1 MKSSYKNIS
10 LKILKWTGIVIAGIL
25 LLLFLLPMLF
35 PGKIASEVKKIANE
49 RLDTK
54 LDFSK
59 SKLSFFTHFPSLTVS
74 LDDLSMTGSA
84 PFRNDTLLKA
94 EQVAFGINLKRLL
107 FDNEV
112 KINKLYVSKAL
123 INVMVN
129 EKGQANYNIYV
140 APEDRKEEKNDPNA
154 PEEGTAIR
162 LERIDLKDCHVKYND
177 RSAKILIDANGFN
190 YVGKGNLSEDIFDL
204 NTDAKIDNLDFY
216 YDRTGYLRRKE
227 VSANLITRI
236 NTHALSFILQ
246 KNELHINKLPL
257 KFTGLFTILRD
268 GYKINIKAASENTTV
283 KDLLSVMPPEY
294 LTWLEKTE
302 IEGRSDLVLSFKG
315 DYNVA
320 KKQKPNLAFNLKI
333 GNGAV
338 NYKNAPVPLTDFQMD
353 LNAILPSL
361 DQERLMINL
370 RTLKFKVGEKDY
382 FNAYLRSKGLS
393 EMNLEASVKGA
404 LDLAVVD
411 AALGLN
417 SIDLKGILKTNIQA
431 KGLFSTSKKL
441 FPKTIGGI
449 SLRNGWLKT
458 DSYPN
463 PITNITFVANVLNKA
478 GTYQDLIVAV
488 APASFVFEGNP
499 MYVNA
504 TLSDFND
511 LAYNAKIKGELN
523 IGSIY
528 KVFSQKGLDVNG
540 YAKADLSLKGKQ
552 SYATTGQYD
561 KLDNRGT
568 ILLKNIK
575 ATSELFPKAFFI
587 KQGNFR
593 FQNEKMWF
601 EKFNASYGK
610 SDFDINGYLLNTINY
625 FLESHGTL
633 SGNFNMKSK
642 LINVDEFMAL
652 EKGENKDRNIE
663 VEYAKEDHPKMSGV
677 VIVPKNLNVALT
689 ANADKVEYNGLVLNK
704 LSGKVGIAKSG
715 FYLEN
720 ATFNIIDC
728 ILGIDAS
735 YKDESPTA
743 AHFDAHFKAK
753 DFSVQRAYKE
763 IPMFHDMVTVA
774 EKAQGI
780 ISVDYKVKGDL
791 NGNMGPIYES
801 LEGEGTINLRDVK
814 VKGLKLF
821 DGISSQTGQKGLD
834 DPTMKGIEIKSNID
848 NNLIHIEPFTFSVAS
863 FKPTIKGTSSFDGLL
878 DLRMRL
884 GLPPFGIIGFP
895 IVITGTHEAPKI
907 KIFSKTGQKI
917 DDAVYDEKHNKVIK
931 EEKVSNPKKSNPNEN
946 KKSK

>member
-1 MKSSYKNIS
+1 MKTSYKNIS
-10 LKILKWTGIVIAGIL
+10 LKILKWAGIVIAGIL
-25 LLLFLLPMLF
+25 LLLFLIPLLF
-35 PGKIASEVKKIANE
+35 PGKVATEVKKIANE

-59 SKLSFFTHFPSLTVS
+59 SRLSFFTHFPSLTVS

-84 PFRNDTLLKA
+84 PFGNDTLLKA
-94 EQVAFGINLKRLL
+94 DQVAFGINLKRLI
-107 FDNEV
+107 FDSEV
-112 KINKLYVSKAL
+112 KINKLYVSNAL

-140 APEDRKEEKNDPNA
+140 APEDRKDEKEDPNA
-154 PEEGTAIR
+154 PEEGTAIK
-162 LERIDLKDCHVKYND
+162 LERIDLKNCHVKYND
-177 RSAKILIDANGFN
+177 RSAKILVDAKGFN
-190 YVGKGNLSEDIFDL
+190 YIGKGNLSDDIFDL
-204 NTDAKIDNLDFY
+204 NTDAQIDTLDFY
-216 YDRTGYLRRKE
+216 YNRTAYLRKKAVR
-227 VSANLITRI
+227 ADLITRI

-246 KNELHINKLPL
+246 KNELKINKLPL
-257 KFTGLFTILRD
+257 TFTGLFTILRD
-268 GYKINIKAASENTTV
+268 GYKINIKAASQNTTV

-294 LTWLEKTE
+294 LTWLDETE
-302 IEGRSDLVLSFKG
+302 ISGKSDLVLSFKG
-315 DYNVA
+315 DYNAA
-320 KKQKPNLAFNLKI
+320 KKQKPNLAFNLKVKD
-333 GNGAV
+333 GAV
-338 NYKNAPVPLTDFQMD
+338 NYQNAPVPLTDFQMD

-361 DQERLMINL
+361 DTEQLLVNL
-370 RTLKFKVGEKDY
+370 RTLRFKVGEKDY
-382 FNAYLRSKGLS
+382 FNAYLHSKGLS
-393 EMNLEASVKGA
+393 EMKINASVKGA

-411 AALGLN
+411 AAIGLN
-417 SIDLKGILKTNIQA
+417 TLELKGLLKTDIQA
-431 KGLFSTSKKL
+431 RGLFSTSKKL

-463 PITNITFVANVLNKA
+463 PITDITFVANVLNKA
-478 GTYQDLIVAV
+478 GTFQDLIVAV

-499 MYVNA
+499 MYVNM

-523 IGSIY
+523 VGRIY
-528 KVFSQKGLDVNG
+528 QVFSKKGLDVTG

-575 ATSELFPKAFFI
+575 TTSELFPKAFFI

-601 EKFNASYGK
+601 EKFYASYGK

-633 SGNFNMKSK
+633 SGNFSMKSK

-652 EKGENKDRNIE
+652 EKGENKDQKLE

-677 VIVPKNLNVALT
+677 VMIPKNLNVSLT
-689 ANADKVEYNGLVLNK
+689 ANADKVEYNGLNLNK
-704 LSGKVGIAKSG
+704 LSGKVGIAKGG

-720 ATFNIIDC
+720 TTFNIIDC

-735 YKDESPTA
+735 YKDESPTT
-743 AHFDAHFKAK
+743 AHFDAHFRAK

-763 IPMFHDMVTVA
+763 IPMFHDMVTAA
-774 EKAQGI
+774 EKAEGI
-780 ISVDYKVKGDL
+780 ISVDYKIKGDL

-801 LEGEGTINLRDVK
+801 LEGDGIINLRDVK

-821 DGISSQTGQKGLD
+821 EGVSSQTGQKGLD
-834 DPTMKGIEIKSNID
+834 DPKMEGIEIKSNID

-863 FKPTIKGTSSFDGLL
+863 FKPTIKGTTSFDGLL

-884 GLPPFGIIGFP
+884 GLPPGGIIGFP
-895 IVITGTHEAPKI
+895 IVITGTHNDPKI

-917 DDAVYDEKHNKVIK
+917 MGAVYDEKNNKVIK
-931 EEKVSNPKKSNPNEN
+931 KEKVSKK
-946 KKSK
+946 KT

>member
-1 MKSSYKNIS
+1 MKASYKNIS
-10 LKILKWTGIVIAGIL
+10 LKILKITGIVIASIL
-25 LLLFLLPMLF
+25 LLLFLIPLLF
-35 PGKIASEVKKIANE
+35 PGQVAAEVKKIANE

-54 LDFSK
+54 MDFSK
-59 SKLSFFTHFPSLTVS
+59 SRLSFFTHFPSLTVS

-84 PFRNDTLLKA
+84 PFRNDTLIKA
-94 EQVAFGINLKRLL
+94 EQVAFGINLKRLI

-112 KINKLYVSKAL
+112 KINKLYVSKAM

-129 EKGQANYNIYV
+129 QKGQANYNIYISD
-140 APEDRKEEKNDPNA
+140 PKNIKKEDQ

-177 RSAKILIDANGFN
+177 RSAKILVDANGFN

-204 NTDAKIDNLDFY
+204 STDADIDKLDFY
-216 YDRTGYLRRKE
+216 YDRTGYVRRKK
-227 VSANLITRI
+227 VHADLITRI
-236 NTHALSFILQ
+236 NTNALSFILQ
-246 KNELHINKLPL
+246 KNELQINKLPL

-294 LTWLEKTE
+294 LTWLDETE
-302 IEGRSDLVLSFKG
+302 ISGRSDLLFTFKG
-315 DYNVA
+315 NYNVA
-320 KKQKPNLAFNLKI
+320 RKQKPNLAFNLKI
-333 GNGAV
+333 DQGAI
-338 NYKNAPVPLTDFQMD
+338 NYQNAPVPLTDFNMD
-353 LNAILPSL
+353 LNALLPEL
-361 DQERLMINL
+361 DPEKLIINL

-393 EMNLEASVKGA
+393 EMTVDASVKGA

-411 AALGLN
+411 AAIGLN
-417 SIDLKGILKTNIQA
+417 TIDLRGILKTDIKA
-431 KGLFSTSKKL
+431 RGLFSMSKKL

-449 SLRNGWLKT
+449 SLREGWLKT

-463 PITNITFVANVLNKA
+463 PITDITFVANVLNKA
-478 GTYQDLIVAV
+478 GTFQDLIVAV

-504 TLSDFND
+504 TLSDYGD

-523 IGSIY
+523 VGRIY
-528 KVFSQKGLDVNG
+528 QVFSQKGLDVTG
-540 YAKADLSLKGKQ
+540 YAKADLSLKGRQ

-568 ILLKNIK
+568 LLLRNIK

-601 EKFNASYGK
+601 EKFYASYGK

-633 SGNFNMKSK
+633 NGNFNMRSK

-652 EKGENKDRNIE
+652 EKGENTDRNLE

-677 VIVPKNLNVALT
+677 VIIPKNLNVALT

-704 LSGKVGIAKSG
+704 LSGKVGIAKGG
-715 FYLEN
+715 FFLEN
-720 ATFNIIDC
+720 TTFNIIDC
-728 ILGIDAS
+728 ILGVDAT
-735 YKDESPTA
+735 YKDETPTS
-743 AHFDAHFKAK
+743 AHFDAHFTAK

-763 IPMFHDMVTVA
+763 IPMFHDMVTAA
-774 EKAQGI
+774 EKAEGI
-780 ISVDYKVKGDL
+780 ISVDYTVKGDL
-791 NGNMGPIYES
+791 DGNMSPIYAS
-801 LEGEGTINLRDVK
+801 LEGGGTINLRDVQ

-821 DGISSQTGQKGLD
+821 DGISSQTGQKGLNNPD
-834 DPTMKGIEIKSNID
+834 MKGIEIKSTID
-848 NNLIHIEPFTFSVAS
+848 NNLIHIEPFTFSVSS
-863 FKPTIKGTSSFDGLL
+863 FRPTIKGTTSFDGLL

-884 GLPPFGIIGFP
+884 GLPPGGLIGFP
-895 IVITGTHEAPKI
+895 IVITGTHEDPKI

-917 DDAVYDEKHNKVIK
+917 YDAIYDEKNNKVVR
-931 EEKVSNPKKSNPNEN
+931 EEKVSKRKS
-946 KKSK
+946 

>member
-1 MKSSYKNIS
+1 MKASYKNIS
-10 LKILKWTGIVIAGIL
+10 LKILKVTGIVIASIL
-25 LLLFLLPMLF
+25 LLLFLIPLLF
-35 PGKIASEVKKIANE
+35 PGQVAAEVKKIANE

-54 LDFSK
+54 MDFSK
-59 SKLSFFTHFPSLTVS
+59 SRLSFFTHFPSLTVS

-84 PFRNDTLLKA
+84 PFRNDTLIKA
-94 EQVAFGINLKRLL
+94 EQVAFGINLKRLI

-123 INVMVN
+123 INIMVN
-129 EKGQANYNIYV
+129 QKGQANYNIYISD
-140 APEDRKEEKNDPNA
+140 PKNIKKENQ

-162 LERIDLKDCHVKYND
+162 LERIDLEDCHVKYND
-177 RSAKILIDANGFN
+177 RSAKILVDARGFN

-204 NTDAKIDNLDFY
+204 NTDAKIDNIDFY
-216 YDRTGYLRRKE
+216 YNRTAYLRKKE
-227 VSANLITRI
+227 LRADLITRI
-236 NTHALSFILQ
+236 NTNALSFILQ
-246 KNELHINKLPL
+246 KNELKINKLPL
-257 KFTGLFTILRD
+257 KFTGFFTILRD

-283 KDLLSVMPPEY
+283 KDLFSVMPPEY
-294 LTWLEKTE
+294 LTWMDETE
-302 IEGRSDLVLSFKG
+302 ISGKSDLLFKFSG
-315 DYNVA
+315 NYNVS
-320 KKQKPNLAFNLKI
+320 KNQKPDLAFNLKI
-333 GNGAV
+333 DKGAI
-338 NYKNAPVPLTDFQMD
+338 NYQNAPAPLKDFQMN
-353 LNAILPSL
+353 LNAVLPSL
-361 DQERLMINL
+361 DVEKLLINL
-370 RTLKFKVGEKDY
+370 RTLQFKVGEKDY
-382 FNAYLRSKGLS
+382 FNAYLHSKGFN
-393 EMNLEASVKGA
+393 EMTVDASVKGA
-404 LDLAVVD
+404 LDLATLD
-411 AALGLN
+411 AALGLS

-431 KGLFSTSKKL
+431 KGIYSTSKKL

-449 SLRNGWLKT
+449 SLREGWLKS

-463 PITNITFVANVLNKA
+463 PITEITFVANVLNKA
-478 GTYQDLIVAV
+478 GTFKDLIIAV
-488 APASFVFEGNP
+488 APASFVFEGSP

-504 TLSDFND
+504 TLSDFSD

-523 IGSIY
+523 VGRIY
-528 KVFSQKGLDVNG
+528 QVFSQKGLDVTG

-552 SYATTGQYD
+552 SYATNGQYD

-568 ILLKNIK
+568 LLLRNIK
-575 ATSELFPKAFFI
+575 ATSELFPKSFFI

-601 EKFNASYGK
+601 EKFYASYGK

-633 SGNFNMKSK
+633 NGNFNMKSK

-677 VIVPKNLNVALT
+677 VIIPKNLNVSLT

-704 LSGKVGIAKSG
+704 LSGKVGMAKGG
-715 FYLEN
+715 FFLEN
-720 ATFNIIDC
+720 TTFNIIDC

-735 YKDESPTA
+735 YKDESPTT
-743 AHFDAHFKAK
+743 AHFNAHFTAK

-763 IPMFHDMVTVA
+763 IPMFREMVSAA

-780 ISVDYKVKGDL
+780 VSVDYTVKGDL

-801 LEGEGTINLRDVK
+801 LEGGGTIYLRDVQ

-821 DGISSQTGQKGLD
+821 DGISSKTGQKVID
-834 DPTMKGIEIKSNID
+834 DPNMKGIEIISTID

-863 FKPTIKGTSSFDGLL
+863 FRPTIKGTTSFDGLL

-884 GLPPFGIIGFP
+884 GLPPFGIVGFP
-895 IVITGTHEAPKI
+895 IVITGTHEEPKI

-917 DDAVYDEKHNKVIK
+917 YDAIYDEKNNKVIR
-931 EEKVSNPKKSNPNEN
+931 EEKVSKRKS
-946 KKSK
+946 

>member
-1 MKSSYKNIS
+1 MPSQFRHIAF
-10 LKILKWTGIVIAGIL
+10 KILKITGITIAVI
-25 LLLFLLPMLF
+25 LFLLFIIPLLF

-54 LDFSK
+54 LEFTK

-74 LDDLSMTGSA
+74 LDDLSLTGSK
-84 PFRNDTLLKA
+84 PFSNDTLLRA
-94 EQVAFGINLKRLL
+94 DQVAFGIDIKRLL

-112 KINKLYVSKAL
+112 KINKLYVSDAL

-129 EKGQANYNIYV
+129 QKGQANYNIYV
-140 APEDRKEEKNDPNA
+140 APEDRNKKEDPNA

-162 LERIDLKDCHVKYND
+162 LERIDLKNCHVKYND
-177 RSAKILIDANGFN
+177 RSAKILIDAKGFN
-190 YVGKGNLSEDIFDL
+190 YTGKGNLSEDIFDL
-204 NTDAKIDNLDFY
+204 ATDAKIDELDFY
-216 YDRTGYLRRKE
+216 YDRTGYLRKKK
-227 VSANLITRI
+227 VSADLITRI

-294 LTWLEKTE
+294 LTWLDKTE
-302 IEGRSDLVLSFKG
+302 ISGRSDLLLTFKG
-315 DYNVA
+315 DYNVQ

-333 GNGAV
+333 NEGSV

-353 LNAILPSL
+353 LNAMLPSL
-361 DQERLMINL
+361 DTEQLLVNL

-382 FNAYLRSKGLS
+382 FNAYLHSKGLS
-393 EMNLEASVKGA
+393 EMSINASVKGA

-411 AALGLN
+411 AALGLEN
-417 SIDLKGILKTNIQA
+417 MDLKGILKTDIKA
-431 KGLFSTSKKL
+431 RGVFSTTKKL

-458 DSYPN
+458 KYYPN
-463 PITNITFVANVLNKA
+463 PITNITFIANMLNKA

-488 APASFVFEGNP
+488 APFSFVFEGNP
-499 MYVNA
+499 VYVNA
-504 TLSDFND
+504 TLSDFSD

-523 IGSIY
+523 VGRIY
-528 KVFSQKGLDVNG
+528 QVFSQKGLDLTG

-568 ILLKNIK
+568 LLLKNIK
-575 ATSELFPKAFFI
+575 ATSELFPKAFYI

-625 FLESHGTL
+625 FLESKGTL
-633 SGNFNMKSK
+633 SGNFNLKSK

-652 EKGENKDRNIE
+652 EEGENKDRNLE

-677 VIVPKNLNVALT
+677 VIIPENLNVTLN
-689 ANADKVEYNGLVLNK
+689 ANADKIEFNK
-704 LSGKVGIAKSG
+704 LIFNKLNGKIGVKKEG

-720 ATFNIIDC
+720 ITFNIIDC
-728 ILGIDAS
+728 VLGINAL
-735 YKDESPTA
+735 YKDESPTS
-743 AHFDAHFKAK
+743 AHFDAHFTAK
-753 DFSVQRAYKE
+753 DFDVQRAYKE
-763 IPMFHDMVTVA
+763 IPMFHDMVTAA
-774 EKAQGI
+774 EKAHGI

-801 LEGEGTINLRDVK
+801 MHGGGTINLRDVQI
-814 VKGLKLF
+814 KGLKLF
-821 DGISSQTGQKGLD
+821 DGISSKTGQNGLNNPD
-834 DPTMKGIEIKSNID
+834 MKGIEIKSTID
-848 NNLIHIEPFTFSVAS
+848 KNLINIEPFTFSVAS
-863 FKPTIKGTSSFDGLL
+863 FRPTIKGTTSFDGLL

-884 GLPPFGIIGFP
+884 GLPLFGIIGFP
-895 IVITGTHEAPKI
+895 IVITGTHDAPKI
-907 KIFSKTGQKI
+907 KIFSKTGQEI
-917 DDAVYDEKHNKVIK
+917 NPAVYDEKNNKVIRK
-931 EEKVSNPKKSNPNEN
+931 EKVS
-946 KKSK
+946 KSKTK

>member
-1 MKSSYKNIS
+1 MPVSIQHTALKV
-10 LKILKWTGIVIAGIL
+10 LKIAGITIAGIL
-25 LLLFLLPMLF
+25 LLLFLIPLLF
-35 PGKIASEVKKIANE
+35 PGKVASEVKKIANE
-49 RLDTK
+49 RLDSK
-54 LDFSK
+54 IDFSN

-74 LDDLSMTGSA
+74 LDNLSLTGSK
-84 PFRNDTLLKA
+84 PFSKDTLLKA

-112 KINKLYVSKAL
+112 KINKLYVSKAD
-123 INVMVN
+123 INIMVN
-129 EKGQANYNIYV
+129 QKGEANYNIYI
-140 APEDRKEEKNDPNA
+140 APEDRKEDKKDPNE

-162 LERIDLKDCHVKYND
+162 LERIDLKDCRVKYND
-177 RSAKILIDANGFN
+177 RSAKIFADAKGFN

-204 NTDAKIDNLDFY
+204 STDAKIDNLDFY
-216 YDRTGYLRRKE
+216 YNQTAYLRQKA
-227 VSANLITRI
+227 VQADLITRI

-283 KDLLSVMPPEY
+283 KDLFSVMPPEY
-294 LTWLEKTE
+294 LAWLNETE
-302 IEGRSDLVLSFKG
+302 ISGRSDLLFTFKG

-320 KKQKPNLAFNLKI
+320 KKQKPDLAFNLKI
-333 GNGAV
+333 DKGAI
-338 NYKNAPVPLTDFQMD
+338 NYQNAPVPLTDFQMD
-353 LNAILPSL
+353 LNAIMPSL
-361 DQERLMINL
+361 DIEQLMVNL
-370 RTLKFKVGEKDY
+370 RTLKFKVGAKDY
-382 FNAYLRSKGLS
+382 FTAYLHSKGFT
-393 EMNLEASVKGA
+393 EMNMNASIKGA

-411 AALGLN
+411 KAIGLN
-417 SIDLKGILKTNIQA
+417 TIDLKGILKTDIQA
-431 KGLFSTSKKL
+431 RGIFSTSKKL

-504 TLSDFND
+504 TLSDFSD

-523 IGSIY
+523 VGRIY
-528 KVFSQKGLDVNG
+528 QVFSQKGIDVTG

-568 ILLKNIK
+568 LLLKNIK
-575 ATSELFPKAFFI
+575 ATSQLFPKAFFI

-601 EKFNASYGK
+601 EKFDASYGK
-610 SDFDINGYLLNTINY
+610 SDFAINGYLLNTINY

-633 SGNFNMKSK
+633 SGDFNLKSK

-652 EKGENKDRNIE
+652 KKGENTDQNIE
-663 VEYAKEDHPKMSGV
+663 VQYAKEDHPKMSGV
-677 VIVPKNLNVALT
+677 VIIPKNLNVALK
-689 ANADKVEYNGLVLNK
+689 ANVDKVEYNKLILNN
-704 LSGKVGIAKSG
+704 LHGKIGITKGG

-720 ATFNIIDC
+720 TNFDIIDC
-728 ILGIDAS
+728 LLRIDAS
-735 YKDESPTA
+735 YQDESPTS
-743 AHFDAHFKAK
+743 AHFDAHFTAK
-753 DFSVQRAYKE
+753 NFSVQKAYNE
-763 IPMFHDMVTVA
+763 IPMFHEMVSAA

-791 NGNMGPIYES
+791 NGNMGPIYPS
-801 LEGEGTINLRDVK
+801 LEGGGTINLSDVK
-814 VKGLKLF
+814 IKGLKLF
-821 DGISSQTGQKGLD
+821 DGISSKTGQDGLNNPD
-834 DPTMKGIEIKSNID
+834 MKGIEIKSSID

-863 FKPTIKGTSSFDGLL
+863 FRPTIKGTTSFDGLL

-884 GLPPFGIIGFP
+884 GLPLFGIIGFP
-895 IVITGTHEAPKI
+895 IVITGTHEDPKI

-917 DDAVYDEKHNKVIK
+917 DDAVYDEKHNKVIRK
-931 EEKVSNPKKSNPNEN
+931 EKVSQP
-946 KKSK
+946 

>member
-1 MKSSYKNIS
+1 MKASYKNIS
-10 LKILKWTGIVIAGIL
+10 LKILKITGIVIASIL
-25 LLLFLLPMLF
+25 LLLFLIPLLF
-35 PGKIASEVKKIANE
+35 PGTVASEVKKIANE

-54 LDFSK
+54 MNFSK
-59 SKLSFFTHFPSLTVS
+59 SRLSFFTNFPSLTVS

-94 EQVAFGINLKRLL
+94 EQVAFGINLKRLI

-112 KINKLYVSKAL
+112 KINKLYVSKAM

-129 EKGQANYNIYV
+129 QKGEANYNIYISD
-140 APEDRKEEKNDPNA
+140 PKDKNIKNEDKPD
-154 PEEGTAIR
+154 EGTAIR
-162 LERIDLKDCHVKYND
+162 LERIDLEDCHVKYND
-177 RSAKILIDANGFN
+177 RSAKILVDANGFN

-204 NTDAKIDNLDFY
+204 STDADIDKLDFY
-216 YDRTGYLRRKE
+216 YDRTGYVRRKK
-227 VSANLITRI
+227 VHADLITRI

-246 KNELHINKLPL
+246 KNELQINKLPL

-294 LTWLEKTE
+294 LTWLDETE
-302 IEGRSDLVLSFKG
+302 ISGRSDLLFTFKG
-315 DYNVA
+315 NYNVA

-333 GNGAV
+333 DKGAI
-338 NYKNAPVPLTDFQMD
+338 NYQNAPVPLTDFNMD
-353 LNAILPSL
+353 LNALLPEL
-361 DQERLMINL
+361 DPEKLIINL

-393 EMNLEASVKGA
+393 EMTVDASVKGA
-404 LDLAVVD
+404 LDLAVID
-411 AALGLN
+411 AAIGLN
-417 SIDLKGILKTNIQA
+417 TIDLRGILKTDIKA
-431 KGLFSTSKKL
+431 KGLFSASKKL

-449 SLRNGWLKT
+449 SLRQGWLKT
-458 DSYPN
+458 EYYPN
-463 PITNITFVANVLNKA
+463 PITDITFVANVLNKA
-478 GTYQDLIVAV
+478 GTFQDLIVAV

-504 TLSDFND
+504 TLSDFGD

-523 IGSIY
+523 VGRIY
-528 KVFSQKGLDVNG
+528 QVFSQKGLDVTG
-540 YAKADLSLKGKQ
+540 YAKADLSLKGRQ

-568 ILLKNIK
+568 LLLRNIK

-601 EKFNASYGK
+601 EKFYASYGK

-633 SGNFNMKSK
+633 NGSFNMKSK

-652 EKGENKDRNIE
+652 EKGENKDRNLE

-677 VIVPKNLNVALT
+677 VIIPKNLNVALT

-704 LSGKVGIAKSG
+704 LSGKVGIAKGG
-715 FYLEN
+715 FFLEN
-720 ATFNIIDC
+720 TTFNIIDC
-728 ILGIDAS
+728 ILGVNAS
-735 YKDESPTA
+735 YKDETPTT
-743 AHFDAHFKAK
+743 AHFNAHFTAK

-763 IPMFHDMVTVA
+763 IPMFHDMVTAA

-780 ISVDYKVKGDL
+780 ISVDYNVKGDL

-801 LEGEGTINLRDVK
+801 LEGGGTINLRDVQ

-821 DGISSQTGQKGLD
+821 DGISSQTGQKGLNNPD
-834 DPTMKGIEIKSNID
+834 MKGIEIKSTID

-863 FKPTIKGTSSFDGLL
+863 FRPTIKGTTSFDGLL

-884 GLPPFGIIGFP
+884 GLPPGGLVGFP
-895 IVITGTHEAPKI
+895 IVITGTHEDPKI

-917 DDAVYDEKHNKVIK
+917 YDAIYDEKNNKVVR
-931 EEKVSNPKKSNPNEN
+931 EEKVSKRKS
-946 KKSK
+946 

>member
-1 MKSSYKNIS
+1 MPASIKHTAIKV
-10 LKILKWTGIVIAGIL
+10 LKITGITISVI
-25 LLLFLLPMLF
+25 LFLLFIIPLLF

-54 LDFSK
+54 LDFTK

-74 LDDLSMTGSA
+74 LDDLSLTGSK
-84 PFRNDTLLKA
+84 PFSNDTLLKA
-94 EQVAFGINLKRLL
+94 EEVAFGINLKRLI

-112 KINKLYVSKAL
+112 KINKLYVSDAL

-129 EKGQANYNIYV
+129 EKGQANYNIYI
-140 APEDRKEEKNDPNA
+140 APENRDDKKDPNA

-162 LERIDLKDCHVKYND
+162 LERIDLKNCHVKYND
-177 RSAKILIDANGFN
+177 RSAKILVDAKGFN

-204 NTDAKIDNLDFY
+204 ATDAKIDELDFF
-216 YDRTGYLRRKE
+216 YDRTGYIRKKE
-227 VSANLITRI
+227 VRADLITRI
-236 NTHALSFILQ
+236 NTNALSFILQ
-246 KNELHINKLPL
+246 KNELRINKLPL
-257 KFTGLFTILRD
+257 KFSGLFTILRD

-302 IEGRSDLVLSFKG
+302 ISGKSDLLLTFKG
-315 DYNVA
+315 DYNVQ

-333 GNGAV
+333 NEGSV
-338 NYKNAPVPLTDFQMD
+338 NYQDAPVPLTDFQMD
-353 LNAILPSL
+353 LNAMLPSL
-361 DQERLMINL
+361 DTEQLLVNL

-382 FNAYLRSKGLS
+382 FNAYLHSKGLS
-393 EMNLEASVKGA
+393 EMNINASVKGA

-411 AALGLN
+411 AALGL
-417 SIDLKGILKTNIQA
+417 SSVDLKGILKTDIQA
-431 KGLFSTSKKL
+431 RGTFSTSKKL
-441 FPKTIGGI
+441 FPKTKGGI

-458 DSYPN
+458 EYYPN
-463 PITNITFVANVLNKA
+463 PITNITFIANMLNKA
-478 GTYQDLIVAV
+478 GTFQDLIVAV

-499 MYVNA
+499 VYVNA
-504 TLSDFND
+504 ALSDFSD

-523 IGSIY
+523 VGRIY
-528 KVFSQKGLDVNG
+528 QVFSQKGLDLTG

-568 ILLKNIK
+568 LILKNIK

-625 FLESHGTL
+625 FLESNGTL
-633 SGNFNMKSK
+633 SGNFNLKSK

-652 EKGENKDRNIE
+652 ENGENKDRKIE

-677 VIVPKNLNVALT
+677 VMIPKNLNVSLN
-689 ANADKVEYNGLVLNK
+689 ANADKVEYNGLVFNK
-704 LSGKVGIAKSG
+704 LNGKTGVTKGG

-735 YKDESPTA
+735 YKDESPTS
-743 AHFDAHFKAK
+743 AHFDAHFRAK
-753 DFSVQRAYKE
+753 DFDVQRAYKE
-763 IPMFHDMVTVA
+763 IPMFHDMVTAA
-774 EKAQGI
+774 EKAHGI
-780 ISVDYKVKGDL
+780 ISVDYKIKGDL
-791 NGNMGPIYES
+791 DGNMSPIYES
-801 LEGEGTINLRDVK
+801 LQGGGTLNLRDVK
-814 VKGLKLF
+814 IQGLKLF
-821 DGISSQTGQKGLD
+821 DGISSKTGQNGLNNPD
-834 DPTMKGIEIKSNID
+834 MKGIEVKSTID
-848 NNLIHIEPFTFSVAS
+848 KNLIRIEPFTFTVAG
-863 FKPTIKGTSSFDGLL
+863 FKPTVKGTTSFDGLL

-884 GLPPFGIIGFP
+884 GLPLFGIIGFP
-895 IVITGTHEAPKI
+895 IVITGTHDAPKI
-907 KIFSKTGQKI
+907 KIFSKTGQEI
-917 DDAVYDEKHNKVIK
+917 NPAVYDEKNNKVIRK
-931 EEKVSNPKKSNPNEN
+931 EKVSKSKTKKS
-946 KKSK
+946 

>member
-1 MKSSYKNIS
+1 M
-10 LKILKWTGIVIAGIL
+10 GITIASIL
-25 LLLFLLPMLF
+25 LLLFFIPLLF
-35 PGKIASEVKKIANE
+35 PGTVASEVKKIANE

-54 LDFSK
+54 MNFSK
-59 SKLSFFTHFPSLTVS
+59 SRLSFFTHFPSLTVS

-84 PFRNDTLLKA
+84 PFSHDTLIKA
-94 EQVAFGINLKRLL
+94 EQVAFGINLKRLI

-123 INVMVN
+123 INVMIN
-129 EKGQANYNIYV
+129 QKGEANYNIYISPD
-140 APEDRKEEKNDPNA
+140 AKNLKNEDK

-162 LERIDLKDCHVKYND
+162 LERIDLEDCHVKYND
-177 RSAKILIDANGFN
+177 RAAKILVDANGFN
-190 YVGKGNLSEDIFDL
+190 YVGKGNLSADIFDL
-204 NTDAKIDNLDFY
+204 STDADIDKLDFY
-216 YDRTGYLRRKE
+216 YERTGYVRRKK
-227 VSANLITRI
+227 VHADLITRI

-246 KNELHINKLPL
+246 KNELQINKLPL
-257 KFTGLFTILRD
+257 KFTGLLTILRE

-294 LTWLEKTE
+294 LTWLEETE
-302 IEGRSDLVLSFKG
+302 ISGRSDLLFTFKG
-315 DYNVA
+315 NYNVA
-320 KKQKPNLAFNLKI
+320 KNQKPNLAFNLKI
-333 GNGAV
+333 NKGAI
-338 NYKNAPVPLTDFQMD
+338 NYHNAPVPLTDFNMD
-353 LNAILPSL
+353 LNALLPSL
-361 DQERLMINL
+361 DPEKLRINL
-370 RTLKFKVGEKDY
+370 RTLQFKVGEKDY
-382 FNAYLRSKGLS
+382 FNAYLHSKGLT
-393 EMNLEASVKGA
+393 EMTVDASVKGA

-411 AALGLN
+411 AAIGLN
-417 SIDLKGILKTNIQA
+417 TIDLRGILKTDIKA

-449 SLRNGWLKT
+449 SLRQGWLKT
-458 DSYPN
+458 DAYPN
-463 PITNITFVANVLNKA
+463 PITDITFVANVLNKA
-478 GTYQDLIVAV
+478 GTFQDLIVAV

-504 TLSDFND
+504 TLSNYGD

-523 IGSIY
+523 VGRIY
-528 KVFSQKGLDVNG
+528 QVFSKKGFDVTG

-552 SYATTGQYD
+552 SYATNGQYD

-568 ILLKNIK
+568 LLLRNIK

-587 KQGNFR
+587 KKGNFR

-652 EKGENKDRNIE
+652 EKGENKDRNLE

-677 VIVPKNLNVALT
+677 VIIPKNLNVALT
-689 ANADKVEYNGLVLNK
+689 ANADKIEYNGLVLNQ
-704 LSGKVGIAKSG
+704 LSGKVGITKEG
-715 FYLEN
+715 FFLEN
-720 ATFNIIDC
+720 TTFNIIDC
-728 ILGIDAS
+728 ILGISAS
-735 YKDESPTA
+735 YKDETPTS
-743 AHFDAHFKAK
+743 AHFNAHFTAK

-763 IPMFHDMVTVA
+763 IPMFREMVSAA

-780 ISVDYKVKGDL
+780 ISVDYTVKGDL

-801 LEGEGTINLRDVK
+801 LEGGGTLKLRDVQ
-814 VKGLKLF
+814 VKGLRLF
-821 DGISSQTGQKGLD
+821 DGISSKTGQKGLD
-834 DPTMKGIEIKSNID
+834 NPDLKGIEVKSTID
-848 NNLIHIEPFTFSVAS
+848 NNLIHIAPFTFSVAS
-863 FKPTIKGTSSFDGLL
+863 FKPTIKGTTSFDGLL

-884 GLPPFGIIGFP
+884 GLPPFGIVGFP
-895 IVITGTHEAPKI
+895 IVITGTHEDPKI

-917 DDAVYDEKHNKVIK
+917 NDAIYDEKNNKVIR
-931 EEKVSNPKKSNPNEN
+931 EEKVSKRKS
-946 KKSK
+946 

>member
-1 MKSSYKNIS
+1 MKTSYKNIS

-25 LLLFLLPMLF
+25 LLLFLIPLLF
-35 PGKIASEVKKIANE
+35 PGKVASEVKKIANE

-54 LDFSK
+54 LEFSK

-74 LDDLSMTGSA
+74 LDDISMTGSK
-84 PFRNDTLLKA
+84 PFGNDTLLKA
-94 EQVAFGINLKRLL
+94 DQVAFGINLKRLI
-107 FDNEV
+107 FDSEV
-112 KINKLYVSKAL
+112 KINKLYVSNAL

-140 APEDRKEEKNDPNA
+140 APEDRKNEKEDPNA
-154 PEEGTAIR
+154 PEEGTAIK
-162 LERIDLKDCHVKYND
+162 LERIDLENCHVKYND
-177 RSAKILIDANGFN
+177 RSAKVLVDAKGFN
-190 YVGKGNLSEDIFDL
+190 YIGKGNLSDDIFDL
-204 NTDAKIDNLDFY
+204 NTDAKIDTLDFY
-216 YDRTGYLRRKE
+216 YNRTAYLRKKAVR
-227 VSANLITRI
+227 ADLITRI

-246 KNELHINKLPL
+246 KNELQINKLPL

-302 IEGRSDLVLSFKG
+302 ISGKSDLVLSFKG
-315 DYNVA
+315 DYNVS

-333 GNGAV
+333 KDGAV
-338 NYKNAPVPLTDFQMD
+338 SYQNAPVPLTDFQMD
-353 LNAILPSL
+353 LNAMLPSL
-361 DQERLMINL
+361 DTEQLLVNL
-370 RTLKFKVGEKDY
+370 RTLRFKVGEKDY
-382 FNAYLRSKGLS
+382 FNAYLHSKGLS
-393 EMNLEASVKGA
+393 EMNVDASIKGA

-411 AALGLN
+411 AAIGLEK
-417 SIDLKGILKTNIQA
+417 IDLKGILKTNIQA

-458 DSYPN
+458 DYYPN
-463 PITNITFVANVLNKA
+463 PIKDITFVANVLNKA
-478 GTYQDLIVAV
+478 GTYEDLIVAV
-488 APASFVFEGNP
+488 SPASFVFEGNP
-499 MYVNA
+499 MYVNMA
-504 TLSDFND
+504 LSDFSD

-523 IGSIY
+523 VGRIY
-528 KVFSQKGLDVNG
+528 QVFSQKGLDVTG

-552 SYATTGQYD
+552 SYATTGQYS

-601 EKFNASYGK
+601 EKFYASYGK

-633 SGNFNMKSK
+633 SGDFNMKSK

-652 EKGENKDRNIE
+652 EKGENKDRKLE
-663 VEYAKEDHPKMSGV
+663 VDYAKEDHPKMSGV
-677 VIVPKNLNVALT
+677 VMIPKNLNVSLT
-689 ANADKVEYNGLVLNK
+689 ANADKVEYNGLNLNK
-704 LSGKVGIAKSG
+704 LSGKVGITKGG

-720 ATFNIIDC
+720 TSLNIIDC
-728 ILGIDAS
+728 ILGVNAA
-735 YKDESPTA
+735 YKDESPTS
-743 AHFDAHFKAK
+743 AHFDAHFTAK

-780 ISVDYKVKGDL
+780 ISVDYKIKGDL

-801 LEGEGTINLRDVK
+801 LEGGGTINLRDVK
-814 VKGLKLF
+814 IKGLKLF
-821 DGISSQTGQKGLD
+821 EGVSSQTGQKGLD
-834 DPTMKGIEIKSNID
+834 DPKMEGIEIKSNID
-848 NNLIHIEPFTFSVAS
+848 NNLISIEPFTFSVAS
-863 FKPTIKGTSSFDGLL
+863 FKPTIKGTTSFDGLL

-884 GLPPFGIIGFP
+884 GLPPGGIIGFP
-895 IVITGTHEAPKI
+895 IVITGTHENPKI

-917 DDAVYDEKHNKVIK
+917 IGAVYDEKNNKVVK
-931 EEKVSNPKKSNPNEN
+931 KEKVSKKKS
-946 KKSK
+946 

>member
-1 MKSSYKNIS
+1 MKASFKNIS

-25 LLLFLLPMLF
+25 LLLFVLPLLF

-54 LDFSK
+54 MEFSK

-74 LDDLSMTGSA
+74 LDDLSLTGSA
-84 PFRNDTLLKA
+84 PFGNDTLLRA
-94 EQVAFGINLKRLL
+94 DQVAFGINLKRLI

-112 KINKLYVSKAL
+112 KINKLYVSDAL

-140 APEDRKEEKNDPNA
+140 APEDRKEKKDPNA
-154 PEEGTAIR
+154 PEEGTAIK
-162 LERIDLKDCHVKYND
+162 LERIDLENCHVKYND
-177 RSAKILIDANGFN
+177 RSAKILVDAKGFN
-190 YVGKGNLSEDIFDL
+190 YIGKGNLSEDIFDL
-204 NTDAKIDNLDFY
+204 NTDAKIDTLDFY
-216 YDRTGYLRRKE
+216 YNRTAYLRKKQ
-227 VSANLITRI
+227 VHADLITRI

-246 KNELHINKLPL
+246 KNELQINKLPL
-257 KFTGLFTILRD
+257 TFTGLFTILRD

-294 LTWLEKTE
+294 LTWLDKTE
-302 IEGRSDLVLSFKG
+302 VSGRSDLVLSFRG

-320 KKQKPNLAFNLKI
+320 KKLKPNLAFNLKI
-333 GNGAV
+333 GDGAV
-338 NYKNAPVPLTDFQMD
+338 NYKDAPVPLTDFQMD
-353 LNAILPSL
+353 LNALLPSL
-361 DQERLMINL
+361 DTEQLMVNL
-370 RTLKFKVGEKDY
+370 RTLRFKVGEKDY

-393 EMNLEASVKGA
+393 EMNLDASVKGA

-417 SIDLKGILKTNIQA
+417 TVDVKGILKTDIKA

-449 SLRNGWLKT
+449 SLRKGWLKT
-458 DSYPN
+458 KYYPN
-463 PITNITFVANVLNKA
+463 PITNITFVANALNKA
-478 GTYQDLIVAV
+478 GTYEDLIVAV
-488 APASFVFEGNP
+488 APASFTFEGNP
-499 MYVNA
+499 VYVNA
-504 TLSDFND
+504 ALSDFSD

-523 IGSIY
+523 VGRIY
-528 KVFSQKGLDVNG
+528 QVFSQKGLDVTG

-552 SYATTGQYD
+552 SYATNGQYN

-575 ATSELFPKAFFI
+575 ATSELFPKPFFI

-601 EKFNASYGK
+601 EKFNATYGK

-652 EKGENKDRNIE
+652 EKGENKDRKIE

-677 VIVPKNLNVALT
+677 VMIPKNLNVSLT
-689 ANADKVEYNGLVLNK
+689 ANADKVEYNGLALNK
-704 LSGKVGIAKSG
+704 LSGKVGIAKGG

-720 ATFNIIDC
+720 TTLNIIDC
-728 ILGIDAS
+728 ILGINAS
-735 YKDESPTA
+735 YKDESPTT
-743 AHFDAHFKAK
+743 AHFDAHFTAK

-763 IPMFHDMVTVA
+763 IPMFHDMVTAA

-780 ISVDYKVKGDL
+780 ISVDYNIKGDL

-801 LEGEGTINLRDVK
+801 LEGGGTINLRDVK
-814 VKGLKLF
+814 IKGLKLF
-821 DGISSQTGQKGLD
+821 EGLSSKTGQKGLD
-834 DPTMKGIEIKSNID
+834 DPNMKGIEIKSNID
-848 NNLIHIEPFTFSVAS
+848 NNLIHVEPFTFSVAS
-863 FKPTIKGTSSFDGLL
+863 FRPTIKGTTSFDGLL
-878 DLRMRL
+878 DMRVRL
-884 GLPPFGIIGFP
+884 GLPPFGIVGFP
-895 IVITGTHEAPKI
+895 IVVTGTHQDPKI

-917 DDAVYDEKHNKVIK
+917 MGSVYDEKNNKLVK
-931 EEKVSNPKKSNPNEN
+931 KEKVSKRKS
-946 KKSK
+946 

>member
-1 MKSSYKNIS
+1 MPSQFKHTALKV
-10 LKILKWTGIVIAGIL
+10 LKITGITIAVI
-25 LLLFLLPMLF
+25 LFLLFIIPLLF

-54 LDFSK
+54 LEFTK

-74 LDDLSMTGSA
+74 LDDLSLTGSK
-84 PFRNDTLLKA
+84 PFSNDTLLRA
-94 EQVAFGINLKRLL
+94 DQVAFGIDIKRLL

-112 KINKLYVSKAL
+112 KINKLYVSDAL

-129 EKGQANYNIYV
+129 QKGQANYNIYV
-140 APEDRKEEKNDPNA
+140 APEDRNKKEDPNA

-162 LERIDLKDCHVKYND
+162 LERIDLQNCHVKYND
-177 RSAKILIDANGFN
+177 RSAKILVDAKGFN
-190 YVGKGNLSEDIFDL
+190 YIGKGNLSEDIFDL
-204 NTDAKIDNLDFY
+204 ATDAKIDELDFY
-216 YDRTGYLRRKE
+216 YDRTGYLRKKK
-227 VSANLITRI
+227 VSADLITRI
-236 NTHALSFILQ
+236 NTHALTFILQ

-257 KFTGLFTILRD
+257 KFTGLFSILRD
-268 GYKINIKAASENTTV
+268 GYKINIKAASEDTTV

-294 LTWLEKTE
+294 LTWLERTE
-302 IEGRSDLVLSFKG
+302 ISGRSDLLLTFKG
-315 DYNVA
+315 DYNVQ

-333 GNGAV
+333 NEGSV

-353 LNAILPSL
+353 LNAMLPSL
-361 DQERLMINL
+361 DTEQLLVNL

-382 FNAYLRSKGLS
+382 FNAYLHSKGLS
-393 EMNLEASVKGA
+393 EMSINASVKGA

-411 AALGLN
+411 AALGLEN
-417 SIDLKGILKTNIQA
+417 MDLKGILKTDIKA
-431 KGLFSTSKKL
+431 RGVFSTTKKL

-458 DSYPN
+458 KYYPN
-463 PITNITFVANVLNKA
+463 PITNITFIANMLNKA

-488 APASFVFEGNP
+488 APFSFVFEGNP
-499 MYVNA
+499 VYVNA
-504 TLSDFND
+504 TLSDFSD

-523 IGSIY
+523 VGRIY
-528 KVFSQKGLDVNG
+528 QVFSQKGLDLTG

-568 ILLKNIK
+568 LLLKNIK
-575 ATSELFPKAFFI
+575 ATSELFPKAFYI

-610 SDFDINGYLLNTINY
+610 SDFDINGYLINTINY
-625 FLESHGTL
+625 FLESKGTL
-633 SGNFNMKSK
+633 SGNFNLKSK

-652 EKGENKDRNIE
+652 EEGENKDRNLE

-677 VIVPKNLNVALT
+677 VIIPENLNVTLN
-689 ANADKVEYNGLVLNK
+689 ANADKIEYNKLIFNK
-704 LSGKVGIAKSG
+704 LNGKIGIKKEG

-720 ATFNIIDC
+720 VTFNIIDC
-728 ILGIDAS
+728 VLGINAL
-735 YKDESPTA
+735 YKDESPTS
-743 AHFDAHFKAK
+743 AHFDAHFTAK
-753 DFSVQRAYKE
+753 DFDVQRAYKE
-763 IPMFHDMVTVA
+763 IPMFHDMVTAA
-774 EKAQGI
+774 EKAHGI

-801 LEGEGTINLRDVK
+801 MHGGGTINLRDVQI
-814 VKGLKLF
+814 KGLKLF
-821 DGISSQTGQKGLD
+821 DGISSKTGQNGLNNPD
-834 DPTMKGIEIKSNID
+834 MKGIEIKSTID
-848 NNLIHIEPFTFSVAS
+848 KNLINIEPFTFSVAS
-863 FKPTIKGTSSFDGLL
+863 FRPTIKGTTSFDGLL

-884 GLPPFGIIGFP
+884 GLPLFGIIGFP
-895 IVITGTHEAPKI
+895 IVITGTHDAPKI
-907 KIFSKTGQKI
+907 KIFSKTGQEI
-917 DDAVYDEKHNKVIK
+917 NPAVYDEKNNKVIRK
-931 EEKVSNPKKSNPNEN
+931 EKVS
-946 KKSK
+946 KSKTK

>member
-1 MKSSYKNIS
+1 MNTSFKNIS
-10 LKILKWTGIVIAGIL
+10 LKILKWTGIVTAGIL
-25 LLLFLLPMLF
+25 LLLFLLPLLF

-54 LDFSK
+54 MEFSK

-74 LDDLSMTGSA
+74 LDDLSLTGSA
-84 PFRNDTLLKA
+84 PFGNDTLLKA
-94 EQVAFGINLKRLL
+94 DQVAFGINLKRLI

-112 KINKLYVSKAL
+112 KINKLYISDAL

-129 EKGQANYNIYV
+129 QKGQANYNIYV
-140 APEDRKEEKNDPNA
+140 APEDRKNEKEDPNA

-162 LERIDLKDCHVKYND
+162 LERIDLKNCHVKYND
-177 RSAKILIDANGFN
+177 RSAKILVDAKGFN
-190 YVGKGNLSEDIFDL
+190 YIGKGNLSEDIFDL
-204 NTDAKIDNLDFY
+204 NTDAKIDTLDFY
-216 YDRTGYLRRKE
+216 YGKTAYLRKKE
-227 VSANLITRI
+227 VHADLITRI

-246 KNELHINKLPL
+246 KNELQINKLPL
-257 KFTGLFTILRD
+257 TFTGLFTILRD

-294 LTWLEKTE
+294 LTWLEETE
-302 IEGRSDLVLSFKG
+302 VSGKSNLVLSFRG
-315 DYNVA
+315 DYNVSQN
-320 KKQKPNLAFNLKI
+320 KKPNLAFNLKI
-333 GNGAV
+333 KDGAV
-338 NYKNAPVPLTDFQMD
+338 NYQNAPVPLTDFQMD
-353 LNAILPSL
+353 LNALLPSL
-361 DQERLMINL
+361 DTEQLAVNL
-370 RTLKFKVGEKDY
+370 RNLRFKVGEKDY
-382 FNAYLRSKGLS
+382 FNAYLRSRGLS
-393 EMNLEASVKGA
+393 EMNIDASVKGA

-411 AALGLN
+411 AALGLDKIN
-417 SIDLKGILKTNIQA
+417 IKGILKTDIKA

-458 DSYPN
+458 DYYPN
-463 PITNITFVANVLNKA
+463 PITNITFVANALNKA
-478 GTYQDLIVAV
+478 GTYEDLIVAI
-488 APASFVFEGNP
+488 APASFTFEGNP
-499 MYVNA
+499 VYINA
-504 TLSDFND
+504 ALSDFSD

-523 IGSIY
+523 VGRIY
-528 KVFSQKGLDVNG
+528 QVFSQKGLDVSG

-552 SYATTGQYD
+552 SYATTGQYS

-575 ATSELFPKAFFI
+575 ATSELFPKSFFI

-625 FLESHGTL
+625 FLESKGTL
-633 SGNFNMKSK
+633 SGNFNLKSK

-652 EKGENKDRNIE
+652 EKGENTDRKLE

-677 VIVPKNLNVALT
+677 VMIPKNLNVSLS

-704 LSGKVGIAKSG
+704 LTGKLGVSKEG
-715 FYLEN
+715 FQLEN
-720 ATFNIIDC
+720 TTFNIIDC
-728 ILGIDAS
+728 IMGVDAS
-735 YKDESPTA
+735 YKDESPVA
-743 AHFDAHFKAK
+743 AHFDAHLTAK

-763 IPMFHDMVTVA
+763 IPMFHDMVTAA

-780 ISVDYKVKGDL
+780 ISVDYKIKGDL

-801 LEGEGTINLRDVK
+801 LEGGGTINLRDVK
-814 VKGLKLF
+814 IKGLKLF
-821 DGISSQTGQKGLD
+821 EGLSSKTGQKGLD
-834 DPTMKGIEIKSNID
+834 NPNMKGIEIKSSID
-848 NNLIHIEPFTFSVAS
+848 DNLIHVEPFTFGVAG
-863 FKPTIKGTSSFDGLL
+863 FRPTIKGTTSFDGLL
-878 DLRMRL
+878 DIRVRL
-884 GLPPFGIIGFP
+884 GLPPFGIVGFP
-895 IVITGTHEAPKI
+895 IVVTGTHEDPKI

-917 DDAVYDEKHNKVIK
+917 IGSVYDEKNNKVVK
-931 EEKVSNPKKSNPNEN
+931 KEKVSKSRPK
-946 KKSK
+946 

>member
-1 MKSSYKNIS
+1 MPASIKHTAIKV
-10 LKILKWTGIVIAGIL
+10 LKITGITISVI
-25 LLLFLLPMLF
+25 LFLLFIIPLLF

-54 LDFSK
+54 LDFTK

-74 LDDLSMTGSA
+74 LDDLSLTGSK
-84 PFRNDTLLKA
+84 PFSNDTLLKA
-94 EQVAFGINLKRLL
+94 EEVAFGINLKRLI

-112 KINKLYVSKAL
+112 KINKLYVSDAL

-129 EKGQANYNIYV
+129 EKGQANYNIYI
-140 APEDRKEEKNDPNA
+140 APENRDDKKDPNA

-162 LERIDLKDCHVKYND
+162 LERIDLKNCHVKYND
-177 RSAKILIDANGFN
+177 RSAKILVDAKGFN

-204 NTDAKIDNLDFY
+204 ATDAKIDELDFF
-216 YDRTGYLRRKE
+216 YDRTGYIRKKE
-227 VSANLITRI
+227 VRADLITRI
-236 NTHALSFILQ
+236 NTNALSFILQ
-246 KNELHINKLPL
+246 KNELRINKLPL
-257 KFTGLFTILRD
+257 KFSGLFTILRD

-302 IEGRSDLVLSFKG
+302 ISGKSDLLLTFKG
-315 DYNVA
+315 DYNVQ

-333 GNGAV
+333 NEGSV
-338 NYKNAPVPLTDFQMD
+338 NYQDAPVPLTDFQMD
-353 LNAILPSL
+353 LNAMLPSL
-361 DQERLMINL
+361 DTEQLLVNL

-382 FNAYLRSKGLS
+382 FNAYLHSKGLS
-393 EMNLEASVKGA
+393 EMNINASVKGA

-411 AALGLN
+411 AALGL
-417 SIDLKGILKTNIQA
+417 SSVDLKGILKTDIQA
-431 KGLFSTSKKL
+431 RGTFSTSKKL
-441 FPKTIGGI
+441 FPKTKGGI

-458 DSYPN
+458 EYYPN
-463 PITNITFVANVLNKA
+463 PITNITFIANMLNKA
-478 GTYQDLIVAV
+478 GTFQDLIVAV

-499 MYVNA
+499 VYVNA
-504 TLSDFND
+504 ALSDFSD

-523 IGSIY
+523 VGRIY
-528 KVFSQKGLDVNG
+528 QVFSQKGLDLTG

-568 ILLKNIK
+568 LILKNIK

-625 FLESHGTL
+625 FLESNGTL
-633 SGNFNMKSK
+633 SGNFNLKSK

-652 EKGENKDRNIE
+652 ESGENKDRKIE

-677 VIVPKNLNVALT
+677 VMIPKNLNVSLN
-689 ANADKVEYNGLVLNK
+689 ANADKVEYNGLVFNK
-704 LSGKVGIAKSG
+704 LNGKTGVTKGG

-735 YKDESPTA
+735 YRDESPTS
-743 AHFDAHFKAK
+743 AHFDAHFRAK
-753 DFSVQRAYKE
+753 DFDVQRAYKE
-763 IPMFHDMVTVA
+763 IPMFHDMVTAA
-774 EKAQGI
+774 EKAHGI
-780 ISVDYKVKGDL
+780 ISVDYKIKGDL
-791 NGNMGPIYES
+791 DGNMSPIYES
-801 LEGEGTINLRDVK
+801 LQGGGTLNLRDVK
-814 VKGLKLF
+814 IQGLKLF
-821 DGISSQTGQKGLD
+821 DGISSKTGQNGLNNPD
-834 DPTMKGIEIKSNID
+834 MKGIEVKSTID
-848 NNLIHIEPFTFSVAS
+848 KNLINIEPFTFTVAG
-863 FKPTIKGTSSFDGLL
+863 FKPTVKGTTSFDGLL

-884 GLPPFGIIGFP
+884 GLPLFGIIGFP
-895 IVITGTHEAPKI
+895 IVITGTHDAPKI
-907 KIFSKTGQKI
+907 KIFSKTGQEI
-917 DDAVYDEKHNKVIK
+917 NPAVYDEKNNKVIRK
-931 EEKVSNPKKSNPNEN
+931 EKVSKSKTKKS
-946 KKSK
+946 

>member
-1 MKSSYKNIS
+1 MKTSYKNIS
-10 LKILKWTGIVIAGIL
+10 LKILKWTGITIAGVL
-25 LLLFLLPMLF
+25 LLLFLIPLLF
-35 PGKIASEVKKIANE
+35 PGKVASEVKKIANE

-84 PFRNDTLLKA
+84 PFSNDTLLKA
-94 EQVAFGINLKRLL
+94 EQVAFGINLKRLI

-112 KINKLYVSKAL
+112 KINKLYVTDAL
-123 INVMVN
+123 INIMVN
-129 EKGQANYNIYV
+129 QKGQANYNIYI
-140 APEDRKEEKNDPNA
+140 APEDRKDEKNDPNA

-162 LERIDLKDCHVKYND
+162 LERIDLKNCHVKYND
-177 RSAKILIDANGFN
+177 RSAKILVDAKGFN
-190 YVGKGNLSEDIFDL
+190 YIGKGNLSEDIFDL
-204 NTDAKIDNLDFY
+204 NTNAKIDNLDFF
-216 YDRTGYLRRKE
+216 YDRTGYLRRKN
-227 VSANLITRI
+227 VSADLITRI

-257 KFTGLFTILRD
+257 KFTGLFTILKD

-302 IEGRSDLVLSFKG
+302 VSGRSDLLFTFKG
-315 DYNVA
+315 NYNVA

-333 GNGAV
+333 DNGAV

-353 LNAILPSL
+353 LNAILPEL
-361 DQERLMINL
+361 DMEQLLVNL
-370 RTLKFKVGEKDY
+370 RTFKFKVGEKDY
-382 FNAYLRSKGLS
+382 FNAYLHSKGFN
-393 EMNLEASVKGA
+393 EMMIDASVKGA

-417 SIDLKGILKTNIQA
+417 SLELKGILKTNIQA
-431 KGLFSTSKKL
+431 KGHFSTSKKL

-449 SLRNGWLKT
+449 ALHNGWLKT

-463 PITNITFVANVLNKA
+463 PITDITFVANVLNKA

-523 IGSIY
+523 VGRIY
-528 KVFSQKGLDVNG
+528 QVFSQKGIDVTG

-568 ILLKNIK
+568 LLLKNIK

-677 VIVPKNLNVALT
+677 VIVPKNLNVSLN

-704 LSGKVGIAKSG
+704 LSGKVGIAKEG
-715 FYLEN
+715 FYLEK

-735 YKDESPTA
+735 YKDESPTS
-743 AHFDAHFKAK
+743 AHFDAHFTAK

-801 LEGEGTINLRDVK
+801 LEGGGTINLRDVQ

-821 DGISSQTGQKGLD
+821 DGISSKTGQKGLD
-834 DPTMKGIEIKSNID
+834 NPDMKGIEINSTID
-848 NNLIHIEPFTFSVAS
+848 NNLIFIEPFTFSVAS
-863 FKPTIKGTSSFDGLL
+863 FRPTIKGTTSFDGLL

-895 IVITGTHEAPKI
+895 IVITGTHEDPKI

-917 DDAVYDEKHNKVIK
+917 DEAVYDEKHNKVIK
-931 EEKVSNPKKSNPNEN
+931 EEKVSKTKK
-946 KKSK
+946 

>member
-1 MKSSYKNIS
+1 MPSQFKHTALKV
-10 LKILKWTGIVIAGIL
+10 LKITGITIAVI
-25 LLLFLLPMLF
+25 LFLLFIIPLLF

-54 LDFSK
+54 LEFTK

-74 LDDLSMTGSA
+74 LDDLSLTGSK
-84 PFRNDTLLKA
+84 PFSNDTLLRA
-94 EQVAFGINLKRLL
+94 DQVAFGIDIKRLL

-112 KINKLYVSKAL
+112 KINKLYVSDAL

-129 EKGQANYNIYV
+129 TKGQANYNIYV
-140 APEDRKEEKNDPNA
+140 APEDRNKKEDPNA

-162 LERIDLKDCHVKYND
+162 LERIDLQNCHVKYND
-177 RSAKILIDANGFN
+177 RSAKILVDAKGFN
-190 YVGKGNLSEDIFDL
+190 YIGKGNLSEDIFDL
-204 NTDAKIDNLDFY
+204 ATDAKIDELDFY
-216 YDRTGYLRRKE
+216 YDRTGYLRKKK
-227 VSANLITRI
+227 VSADLITRI
-236 NTHALSFILQ
+236 NTHALTFILQ

-257 KFTGLFTILRD
+257 KFTGLFSILRD

-294 LTWLEKTE
+294 LTWLERTE
-302 IEGRSDLVLSFKG
+302 ISGRSDLLLTFKG
-315 DYNVA
+315 DYNVQ

-333 GNGAV
+333 NEGSV

-353 LNAILPSL
+353 LNAMLPSL
-361 DQERLMINL
+361 DTEQLLVNL

-382 FNAYLRSKGLS
+382 FNAYLHSKGLS
-393 EMNLEASVKGA
+393 EMSINASVKGA

-411 AALGLN
+411 AALGLEN
-417 SIDLKGILKTNIQA
+417 MDLKGILKTDIKA
-431 KGLFSTSKKL
+431 RGVFSTTKKL

-458 DSYPN
+458 KYYPN
-463 PITNITFVANVLNKA
+463 PITNITFIANMLNKA

-488 APASFVFEGNP
+488 APFSFVFEGNP
-499 MYVNA
+499 VYVNA
-504 TLSDFND
+504 TLSDFSD

-523 IGSIY
+523 VGRIY
-528 KVFSQKGLDVNG
+528 QVFSQKGLDLTG

-568 ILLKNIK
+568 LLLKNIK
-575 ATSELFPKAFFI
+575 ATSELFPKAFYI

-625 FLESHGTL
+625 FLESKGTL
-633 SGNFNMKSK
+633 SGNFNLKSK

-652 EKGENKDRNIE
+652 EEGENKDRNLE

-677 VIVPKNLNVALT
+677 VIIPENLNVTLN
-689 ANADKVEYNGLVLNK
+689 ANADKIEYNKLIFNK
-704 LSGKVGIAKSG
+704 LNGKIGIKKKG

-720 ATFNIIDC
+720 ITFNIIDC
-728 ILGIDAS
+728 ILGINAL
-735 YKDESPTA
+735 YKDESPTS
-743 AHFDAHFKAK
+743 AHFDAHFTAK
-753 DFSVQRAYKE
+753 DFDVQRAYKE
-763 IPMFHDMVTVA
+763 IPMFHDMVTAA
-774 EKAQGI
+774 EKAHGI

-801 LEGEGTINLRDVK
+801 MHGGGTINLRDVQI
-814 VKGLKLF
+814 KGLKLF
-821 DGISSQTGQKGLD
+821 DGISSKTGQNGLNNPD
-834 DPTMKGIEIKSNID
+834 MKGIEIKSTID
-848 NNLIHIEPFTFSVAS
+848 KNLINIEPFTFSVAS
-863 FKPTIKGTSSFDGLL
+863 FRPTIKGTTSFDGLL

-884 GLPPFGIIGFP
+884 GLPLFGIIGFP
-895 IVITGTHEAPKI
+895 IVITGTHDAPKI
-907 KIFSKTGQKI
+907 KIFSKTGQEI
-917 DDAVYDEKHNKVIK
+917 NPAVYDEKNNKVIRK
-931 EEKVSNPKKSNPNEN
+931 EKVS
-946 KKSK
+946 KSKTK

>member
-1 MKSSYKNIS
+1 MPSQFKHTALKV
-10 LKILKWTGIVIAGIL
+10 LKITGITIAVI
-25 LLLFLLPMLF
+25 LFLLFIIPLLF

-54 LDFSK
+54 LEFTK

-74 LDDLSMTGSA
+74 LDDLSLTGSK
-84 PFRNDTLLKA
+84 PFSNDTLLRA
-94 EQVAFGINLKRLL
+94 DQVAFGIDIKRLL

-112 KINKLYVSKAL
+112 KINKLYVSDAL

-129 EKGQANYNIYV
+129 TKGQANYNIYV
-140 APEDRKEEKNDPNA
+140 APEDRNKKEDPNA

-162 LERIDLKDCHVKYND
+162 LERIDLQNCHVQYND
-177 RSAKILIDANGFN
+177 RSAKILVDAKGFN
-190 YVGKGNLSEDIFDL
+190 YIGKGNLSEDIFDL
-204 NTDAKIDNLDFY
+204 ATDAKIDELDFY
-216 YDRTGYLRRKE
+216 YDRTGYLRKKK
-227 VSANLITRI
+227 VSADLITRI

-257 KFTGLFTILRD
+257 KFTGLFSILRD

-294 LTWLEKTE
+294 LTWLERTE
-302 IEGRSDLVLSFKG
+302 ISGRSDLLLSFKG
-315 DYNVA
+315 DYNVQ

-333 GNGAV
+333 NEGSV

-353 LNAILPSL
+353 LNAMLPSL
-361 DQERLMINL
+361 DTEQLLVNL

-382 FNAYLRSKGLS
+382 FSAYLHSKGLS
-393 EMNLEASVKGA
+393 EMSINASVKGA

-411 AALGLN
+411 AALGLEN
-417 SIDLKGILKTNIQA
+417 MDLKGILKTDIKA
-431 KGLFSTSKKL
+431 RGVFSTTKKL

-458 DSYPN
+458 KYYPN
-463 PITNITFVANVLNKA
+463 PITNITFIANMLNKA

-488 APASFVFEGNP
+488 APFSFVFEGNP
-499 MYVNA
+499 VYVNA
-504 TLSDFND
+504 TLSDFSD

-523 IGSIY
+523 VGRIY
-528 KVFSQKGLDVNG
+528 QVFSQKGLDLTG

-568 ILLKNIK
+568 LLLKNIK
-575 ATSELFPKAFFI
+575 ATSELFPKAFYI

-625 FLESHGTL
+625 FLESKGTL
-633 SGNFNMKSK
+633 SGNFNLKSK
-642 LINVDEFMAL
+642 LINVDEFMSL
-652 EKGENKDRNIE
+652 EEGENKDRNLE

-677 VIVPKNLNVALT
+677 VIIPENLNVTLN
-689 ANADKVEYNGLVLNK
+689 ANADKIEFNK
-704 LSGKVGIAKSG
+704 LTFNKLNGKIGVKKEG

-720 ATFNIIDC
+720 ITFNIIDC
-728 ILGIDAS
+728 VLGINAL
-735 YKDESPTA
+735 YKDESPTS
-743 AHFDAHFKAK
+743 AHFDAHFTAK
-753 DFSVQRAYKE
+753 DFDVQRAYKE
-763 IPMFHDMVTVA
+763 IPMFHDMVTAA
-774 EKAQGI
+774 EKAHGI

-801 LEGEGTINLRDVK
+801 MHGGGTINLRDVQI
-814 VKGLKLF
+814 KGLKLF
-821 DGISSQTGQKGLD
+821 DGISSKTGQNGLNNPD
-834 DPTMKGIEIKSNID
+834 MKGIEIKSTID
-848 NNLIHIEPFTFSVAS
+848 KNLINIEPFTFSVAS
-863 FKPTIKGTSSFDGLL
+863 FRPTIKGTTSFDGLL

-884 GLPPFGIIGFP
+884 GLPLFGIIGFP
-895 IVITGTHEAPKI
+895 IVITGTHDAPKI
-907 KIFSKTGQKI
+907 KIFSKTGQEI
-917 DDAVYDEKHNKVIK
+917 NPAVYDEKNNKVIRK
-931 EEKVSNPKKSNPNEN
+931 EKVS
-946 KKSK
+946 KSKTK

>member
-1 MKSSYKNIS
+1 MPSQFKHTALKV
-10 LKILKWTGIVIAGIL
+10 LKITGITIAVI
-25 LLLFLLPMLF
+25 LFLLFIIPLLF

-54 LDFSK
+54 LEFTK

-74 LDDLSMTGSA
+74 LDDLSLTGSK
-84 PFRNDTLLKA
+84 PFSNDTLLRA
-94 EQVAFGINLKRLL
+94 DQVAFGIDIKRLL

-112 KINKLYVSKAL
+112 KINKLYVSDAL

-129 EKGQANYNIYV
+129 TKGQANYNIYV
-140 APEDRKEEKNDPNA
+140 APEDRNKKEDPNT

-162 LERIDLKDCHVKYND
+162 LERIDLQNCHVKYND
-177 RSAKILIDANGFN
+177 RSAKILVDAKGFN
-190 YVGKGNLSEDIFDL
+190 YIGKGNLSEDIFDL
-204 NTDAKIDNLDFY
+204 ATDAKIDELDFY
-216 YDRTGYLRRKE
+216 YDRTGYLRKKK
-227 VSANLITRI
+227 VSADLITRI

-257 KFTGLFTILRD
+257 KFTGLFSILRD

-294 LTWLEKTE
+294 LTWLERTE
-302 IEGRSDLVLSFKG
+302 ISGRSDLLLTFKG
-315 DYNVA
+315 NYNVQ

-333 GNGAV
+333 NEGSV

-353 LNAILPSL
+353 LNAMLPSL
-361 DQERLMINL
+361 DTEQLLVNL

-382 FNAYLRSKGLS
+382 FNAYLHSKGLS
-393 EMNLEASVKGA
+393 EMSINASVKGA

-411 AALGLN
+411 AALGLEN
-417 SIDLKGILKTNIQA
+417 MDLKGILKTDIKA
-431 KGLFSTSKKL
+431 RGVFSTTKKL

-458 DSYPN
+458 KYYPN
-463 PITNITFVANVLNKA
+463 PITNITFIANMLNKA

-488 APASFVFEGNP
+488 APFSFVFEGNP
-499 MYVNA
+499 VYVNA
-504 TLSDFND
+504 TLSDFSD

-523 IGSIY
+523 VGRIY
-528 KVFSQKGLDVNG
+528 QVFSQKGLDLTG

-568 ILLKNIK
+568 LLLKNIK
-575 ATSELFPKAFFI
+575 ATSELFPKAFYI

-610 SDFDINGYLLNTINY
+610 SDFDINGYLINTINY
-625 FLESHGTL
+625 FLESKGTL
-633 SGNFNMKSK
+633 SGNFNLKSK

-652 EKGENKDRNIE
+652 EEGENKDRNLE

-677 VIVPKNLNVALT
+677 VIIPENLNVTLN
-689 ANADKVEYNGLVLNK
+689 ANADKIEYNKLIFNK
-704 LSGKVGIAKSG
+704 LNGKIGIKKEG

-720 ATFNIIDC
+720 ITFNIIDC
-728 ILGIDAS
+728 VLGINAL
-735 YKDESPTA
+735 YKDESPTS
-743 AHFDAHFKAK
+743 AHFDAHFTAK
-753 DFSVQRAYKE
+753 DFDVQRAYKE
-763 IPMFHDMVTVA
+763 IPMFHDMVTAA
-774 EKAQGI
+774 EKAHGI

-801 LEGEGTINLRDVK
+801 MHGGGTINLRDVQI
-814 VKGLKLF
+814 KGLKLF
-821 DGISSQTGQKGLD
+821 DGISSKTGQNGLNNPD
-834 DPTMKGIEIKSNID
+834 MKGIEIKSTID
-848 NNLIHIEPFTFSVAS
+848 KNLINIEPFTFSVAS
-863 FKPTIKGTSSFDGLL
+863 FRPTIKGTTSFDGLL

-884 GLPPFGIIGFP
+884 GLPLFGIIGFP
-895 IVITGTHEAPKI
+895 IVITGTHDAPKI
-907 KIFSKTGQKI
+907 KIFSKTGQEI
-917 DDAVYDEKHNKVIK
+917 NPAVYDEKNNKVIRK
-931 EEKVSNPKKSNPNEN
+931 EKVS
-946 KKSK
+946 KSKTK

>member
-1 MKSSYKNIS
+1 MPSSFKHTAFKV
-10 LKILKWTGIVIAGIL
+10 LKITGITIAVI
-25 LLLFLLPMLF
+25 LFLLFIIPLLF

-54 LDFSK
+54 LDFTK

-74 LDDLSMTGSA
+74 LDELSLTGSK
-84 PFRNDTLLKA
+84 PFSNDTLLKA
-94 EQVAFGINLKRLL
+94 DQVAFGIDIKRLL

-112 KINKLYVSKAL
+112 KINKLYVSDAL

-140 APEDRKEEKNDPNA
+140 APEDRKNEKEDPNA

-162 LERIDLKDCHVKYND
+162 LERIDLKNCHVKYND
-177 RSAKILIDANGFN
+177 RSAKILVDAKGFN

-204 NTDAKIDNLDFY
+204 ATDAKIDNLDFY
-216 YDRTGYLRRKE
+216 YDRTGYLRRKK
-227 VSANLITRI
+227 VSADLITRI
-236 NTHALSFILQ
+236 NTHALTFILQ

-257 KFTGLFTILRD
+257 KFTGIFSILRD

-302 IEGRSDLVLSFKG
+302 ISGRSDLLLSFKG
-315 DYNVA
+315 DYNVQ

-333 GNGAV
+333 NEGSV

-353 LNAILPSL
+353 LNALLPSL
-361 DQERLMINL
+361 DTEQLLVNL

-382 FNAYLRSKGLS
+382 FNAYLHSKGLS
-393 EMNLEASVKGA
+393 EMSINASVKGA

-411 AALGLN
+411 AALGLEN
-417 SIDLKGILKTNIQA
+417 IDLKGILKTDIKA
-431 KGLFSTSKKL
+431 RGLFSSSKKL

-458 DSYPN
+458 KYYPN
-463 PITNITFVANVLNKA
+463 PITNITFVANMLNKA

-499 MYVNA
+499 VYVNA
-504 TLSDFND
+504 TLSDFSD

-523 IGSIY
+523 VGRIY
-528 KVFSQKGLDVNG
+528 QVFSQKGLDLTG

-561 KLDNRGT
+561 KLDNKGT
-568 ILLKNIK
+568 LILKNIK

-625 FLESHGTL
+625 FLESKGTL
-633 SGNFNMKSK
+633 SGNFNLKSK

-652 EKGENKDRNIE
+652 KEGENTDRKLE

-677 VIVPKNLNVALT
+677 IIIPENLNVNLDAS
-689 ANADKVEYNGLVLNK
+689 ADKIEYNKLVFNK
-704 LSGKVGIAKSG
+704 LNGKIGIKKEG

-720 ATFNIIDC
+720 ITFNIIDC
-728 ILGIDAS
+728 VLGINAL
-735 YKDESPTA
+735 YKDESPTS
-743 AHFDAHFKAK
+743 AHFDAHFTAK
-753 DFSVQRAYKE
+753 DFDVQRAYKE
-763 IPMFHDMVTVA
+763 IPMFHDMVTAA
-774 EKAQGI
+774 EKAHGI

-801 LEGEGTINLRDVK
+801 MQGGGTINLRDVK
-814 VKGLKLF
+814 IKGLKLF
-821 DGISSQTGQKGLD
+821 DGISSKTGQSGLD
-834 DPTMKGIEIKSNID
+834 NPDMKGIEIKSTID
-848 NNLIHIEPFTFSVAS
+848 KNLINIEPFTFSVAS
-863 FKPTIKGTSSFDGLL
+863 FRPTIKGTTSFDGLL

-884 GLPPFGIIGFP
+884 GLPLFGIIGFP

-907 KIFSKTGQKI
+907 KIFSKTGQEI
-917 DDAVYDEKHNKVIK
+917 NPAVYDEKNNKVIRK
-931 EEKVSNPKKSNPNEN
+931 EKVSKPKTK
-946 KKSK
+946 

>member
-1 MKSSYKNIS
+1 MPSSIKHTALKV
-10 LKILKWTGIVIAGIL
+10 LKITGITIAVI
-25 LLLFLLPMLF
+25 LFLLFIIPLLF

-54 LDFSK
+54 LEFTK

-74 LDDLSMTGSA
+74 LDDLSLTGSK
-84 PFRNDTLLKA
+84 PFSNDTLLRA
-94 EQVAFGINLKRLL
+94 DQVAFGIDIKRLL

-112 KINKLYVSKAL
+112 KINKLYVSDAL

-129 EKGQANYNIYV
+129 TKGQANYNIYV
-140 APEDRKEEKNDPNA
+140 APEDRNKKEDPNA

-162 LERIDLKDCHVKYND
+162 LERIDLQNCHVKYND
-177 RSAKILIDANGFN
+177 RSAKILVDAKGFN
-190 YVGKGNLSEDIFDL
+190 YIGKGNLSEDIFDL
-204 NTDAKIDNLDFY
+204 ATDAKIDELDFY
-216 YDRTGYLRRKE
+216 YDRTGYLRKKK
-227 VSANLITRI
+227 VSADLITRI

-283 KDLLSVMPPEY
+283 KDLLSVMPSEY
-294 LTWLEKTE
+294 LTWLDRTE
-302 IEGRSDLVLSFKG
+302 ISGRSDLLLTFKG
-315 DYNVA
+315 DYNVQ

-333 GNGAV
+333 NEGSV

-353 LNAILPSL
+353 LNAMLPSL
-361 DQERLMINL
+361 DTEQLLVNL

-382 FNAYLRSKGLS
+382 FNAYLHSKGLS
-393 EMNLEASVKGA
+393 EMSINASVKGA

-411 AALGLN
+411 AALGLEN
-417 SIDLKGILKTNIQA
+417 MDLKGILKTDIQA
-431 KGLFSTSKKL
+431 RGVFSTSKKL

-458 DSYPN
+458 KYYPN
-463 PITNITFVANVLNKA
+463 PITNITFIANMLNKA

-488 APASFVFEGNP
+488 APFSFVFEGNP
-499 MYVNA
+499 VYVNA
-504 TLSDFND
+504 TLSDFSD

-523 IGSIY
+523 VGRIY
-528 KVFSQKGLDVNG
+528 QVFSQKGLDLTG

-568 ILLKNIK
+568 LLLKNIK
-575 ATSELFPKAFFI
+575 ATSELFPKAFYI

-625 FLESHGTL
+625 FLESKGTL
-633 SGNFNMKSK
+633 SGNFNLKSK

-652 EKGENKDRNIE
+652 EEGENKDRNLE

-677 VIVPKNLNVALT
+677 VIIPENLNVTLN
-689 ANADKVEYNGLVLNK
+689 ANADKIEYNKLIFNK
-704 LSGKVGIAKSG
+704 LNGKIGVKKEG

-720 ATFNIIDC
+720 ITFNIIDC
-728 ILGIDAS
+728 ILGINAL
-735 YKDESPTA
+735 YKDESPTS
-743 AHFDAHFKAK
+743 AHFDAHFTAK
-753 DFSVQRAYKE
+753 DFDVQRAYKE
-763 IPMFHDMVTVA
+763 IPMFHDMVTAA
-774 EKAQGI
+774 EKAHGI
-780 ISVDYKVKGDL
+780 ISVDYNVKGDL

-801 LEGEGTINLRDVK
+801 LHGGGTINLRDVQI
-814 VKGLKLF
+814 KGLKLF
-821 DGISSQTGQKGLD
+821 DGISSKTGQNGLNNPD
-834 DPTMKGIEIKSNID
+834 MKGIEIKSTID
-848 NNLIHIEPFTFSVAS
+848 KNLINIEPFTFSVAS
-863 FKPTIKGTSSFDGLL
+863 FRPTIKGTTSFDGLL

-884 GLPPFGIIGFP
+884 GLPLFGIIGFP
-895 IVITGTHEAPKI
+895 IVITGTHDAPKI
-907 KIFSKTGQKI
+907 KIFSKTGQEI
-917 DDAVYDEKHNKVIK
+917 NPAVYDEKKNKVIRK
-931 EEKVSNPKKSNPNEN
+931 EKVS
-946 KKSK
+946 KSKTK

>member
-1 MKSSYKNIS
+1 MKTSYKNIS

-25 LLLFLLPMLF
+25 LLLFLIPLLF
-35 PGKIASEVKKIANE
+35 PGKVASEVKKIANE

-54 LDFSK
+54 LEFSK

-74 LDDLSMTGSA
+74 LDDISMTGSK
-84 PFRNDTLLKA
+84 PFGNDTLLKA
-94 EQVAFGINLKRLL
+94 DQVAFGINLKRLI
-107 FDNEV
+107 FDSEV
-112 KINKLYVSKAL
+112 KINKLYVSNAL

-140 APEDRKEEKNDPNA
+140 APEDRKNEKEDPNA
-154 PEEGTAIR
+154 PEEGTAIK
-162 LERIDLKDCHVKYND
+162 LERIDLENCHVKYND
-177 RSAKILIDANGFN
+177 RSAKVLVDAKGFN
-190 YVGKGNLSEDIFDL
+190 YIGKGNLSDDIFDL
-204 NTDAKIDNLDFY
+204 NTDAKIDTLDFY
-216 YDRTGYLRRKE
+216 YNRTAYLRKKAVR
-227 VSANLITRI
+227 ADLITRI

-246 KNELHINKLPL
+246 KNELQINKLPL

-302 IEGRSDLVLSFKG
+302 ISGKSDLVLSFKG
-315 DYNVA
+315 DYNVS

-333 GNGAV
+333 KDGAV
-338 NYKNAPVPLTDFQMD
+338 SYQNAPVPLTDFQMD
-353 LNAILPSL
+353 LNAMLPSL
-361 DQERLMINL
+361 DTEQLLVNL
-370 RTLKFKVGEKDY
+370 RTLRFKVGEKDY
-382 FNAYLRSKGLS
+382 FNAYLHSKGLS
-393 EMNLEASVKGA
+393 EMNVDASIKGA

-411 AALGLN
+411 AAIGLEK
-417 SIDLKGILKTNIQA
+417 IDLKGILKTNIQA

-458 DSYPN
+458 DYYPN
-463 PITNITFVANVLNKA
+463 PIKDITFVANVLNKA
-478 GTYQDLIVAV
+478 GTYEDLIVAV
-488 APASFVFEGNP
+488 SPASFVFEGNP
-499 MYVNA
+499 MYVNMA
-504 TLSDFND
+504 LSDFSD
-511 LAYNAKIKGELN
+511 LAYNTKIKGELN
-523 IGSIY
+523 VGRIY
-528 KVFSQKGLDVNG
+528 QVFSQKGLDVTG

-552 SYATTGQYD
+552 SYATTGQYS

-601 EKFNASYGK
+601 EKFYASYGK

-633 SGNFNMKSK
+633 SGDFNMKSK

-652 EKGENKDRNIE
+652 EKGENKDRKLE
-663 VEYAKEDHPKMSGV
+663 VDYAKEDHPKMRGV
-677 VIVPKNLNVALT
+677 VMIPKNLNVSLT
-689 ANADKVEYNGLVLNK
+689 ANADKVEYNGLNLNK
-704 LSGKVGIAKSG
+704 LSGKVGITKGG

-720 ATFNIIDC
+720 TSLNIIDC
-728 ILGIDAS
+728 ILGVNAA
-735 YKDESPTA
+735 YKDESPTS
-743 AHFDAHFKAK
+743 AHFDAHFTAK

-780 ISVDYKVKGDL
+780 ISVDYKIKGDL

-801 LEGEGTINLRDVK
+801 LEGGGTINLRDVK
-814 VKGLKLF
+814 IKGLKLF
-821 DGISSQTGQKGLD
+821 EGVSSQTGQKGLD
-834 DPTMKGIEIKSNID
+834 DPKMEGIEMKSNID
-848 NNLIHIEPFTFSVAS
+848 NNLISIEPFTFSVAS
-863 FKPTIKGTSSFDGLL
+863 FRPTIKGTTSFDGLL

-884 GLPPFGIIGFP
+884 GLPPGGIIGFP
-895 IVITGTHEAPKI
+895 IVITGTHENPKI

-917 DDAVYDEKHNKVIK
+917 IGAVYDEKNNKVVK
-931 EEKVSNPKKSNPNEN
+931 KEKVSKKKS
-946 KKSK
+946 

>member
-1 MKSSYKNIS
+1 MKTSFKNIS

-25 LLLFLLPMLF
+25 LLLFLVPLLF
-35 PGKIASEVKKIANE
+35 PGKVASEVKKIANE

-54 LDFSK
+54 LEFSK

-74 LDDLSMTGSA
+74 LDDISMTGSK
-84 PFRNDTLLKA
+84 PFSNDTLLKA
-94 EQVAFGINLKRLL
+94 DQVAFGINLKRLI
-107 FDNEV
+107 FDSEV
-112 KINKLYVSKAL
+112 KINKLYVSNAL

-129 EKGQANYNIYV
+129 EKGQANYNIYI
-140 APEDRKEEKNDPNA
+140 APEDRKDEKKDPNA
-154 PEEGTAIR
+154 PEEGTAIK
-162 LERIDLKDCHVKYND
+162 LERIDLENCHVKYND
-177 RSAKILIDANGFN
+177 RSAKILVDAKGFN
-190 YVGKGNLSEDIFDL
+190 YIGKGNLSEDIFDL
-204 NTDAKIDNLDFY
+204 NTDAKIDTLDFY
-216 YDRTGYLRRKE
+216 YNRTAYLRKKAVR
-227 VSANLITRI
+227 ADLITRI

-246 KNELHINKLPL
+246 KNELQINKLPL
-257 KFTGLFTILRD
+257 TFTGLFTILKD

-294 LTWLEKTE
+294 LTWLDETE
-302 IEGRSDLVLSFKG
+302 ISGKSDLVLSFKG
-315 DYNVA
+315 DYNVS
-320 KKQKPNLAFNLKI
+320 KKQKPNLAFNLKVKD
-333 GNGAV
+333 GAI
-338 NYKNAPVPLTDFQMD
+338 NYQNAPVPLTDFQMD

-361 DQERLMINL
+361 DTEQLLVNL
-370 RTLKFKVGEKDY
+370 RTLRFKVGEKDY
-382 FNAYLRSKGLS
+382 FNAYLHSKGLS
-393 EMNLEASVKGA
+393 EMNINASVKGA

-411 AALGLN
+411 AAIGLN
-417 SIDLKGILKTNIQA
+417 TVELKGLLKTNIQA
-431 KGLFSTSKKL
+431 RGLFSTSKKL

-463 PITNITFVANVLNKA
+463 PITDITFVANVLNKA
-478 GTYQDLIVAV
+478 GTYEDLIVAV

-504 TLSDFND
+504 TLSDFSD

-523 IGSIY
+523 VGRIY
-528 KVFSQKGLDVNG
+528 QVFSQKGLDVTG

-552 SYATTGQYD
+552 SYATTEQYS

-568 ILLKNIK
+568 IVLKNIK
-575 ATSELFPKAFFI
+575 ATSELFPKPFFI

-601 EKFNASYGK
+601 EKFYASYGK

-633 SGNFNMKSK
+633 SGDFNLKSK

-652 EKGENKDRNIE
+652 EKGENKDRKLE

-677 VIVPKNLNVALT
+677 VLVPKNLNVSLT
-689 ANADKVEYNGLVLNK
+689 ANADKVEYNGLNLNK
-704 LSGKVGIAKSG
+704 LTGKVGITKGAL
-715 FYLEN
+715 YLEN
-720 ATFNIIDC
+720 TTFNIIDC
-728 ILGIDAS
+728 IVGINAG
-735 YKDESPTA
+735 YKDETPTT
-743 AHFDAHFKAK
+743 AHFDAHFNAK

-763 IPMFHDMVTVA
+763 IPMFHDMVTAA

-780 ISVDYKVKGDL
+780 ISVDYKIKGDL

-801 LEGEGTINLRDVK
+801 LEGGGTINLRDVK
-814 VKGLKLF
+814 IKGLKLF
-821 DGISSQTGQKGLD
+821 EGVSSQTGQKGLD
-834 DPTMKGIEIKSNID
+834 DPKMEGIEIKSNID
-848 NNLIHIEPFTFSVAS
+848 NNLISIEPFTFSVAS
-863 FKPTIKGTSSFDGLL
+863 FKPTIKGTTSFDGLL

-884 GLPPFGIIGFP
+884 GLPPGGIIGFP
-895 IVITGTHEAPKI
+895 IVITGTHEDPKI

-917 DDAVYDEKHNKVIK
+917 IGAVYDEKNNKVVK
-931 EEKVSNPKKSNPNEN
+931 KEKVSKK
-946 KKSK
+946 KT